1 MKDSTF
7 SVSVAIIIGSV
18 LISISILISGGN
30 LKFKGAS
37 GFKQTESS
45 SPAPVA
51 PAVQGQDK
59 PFDANAEKQKL
70 VQFAST
76 LNLNSAQFQTCLE
89 NEKYKPQIDKD
100 LQDAQAAG
108 ADGTPTFFIGKSSF
122 DDKIDGVK
130 LVGAQP
136 YTAFKTIIDDQLSGS
151 GQPQASG
158 SGEIVKVALEGRPL
172 LGDKN
177 APVTMIE
184 FSDYECPFCKRYF
197 QQTFSQIKKD
207 YIDTG
212 KVKLIYRNLPLSF
225 HDPAATTEALA
236 AYCTRDQGGDKVYF
250 QYHDLLFENTK
261 SNGSGVF

>member
-1 MKDSTF
+1 MKESKLSTP
-7 SVSVAIIIGSV
+7 VSIIIGAV
-18 LISISILISGGN
+18 LISISILISGGI
-30 LKFKGAS
+30 LKFKGVS

-45 SPAPVA
+45 SPPPVA
-51 PAVQGQDK
+51 AVQGQDK

-70 VQFAST
+70 VQLASG
-76 LNLNSAQFQTCLE
+76 LNLNSGQFQTCLE
-89 NEKYKPQIDKD
+89 NEKYKAEIDKD

-108 ADGTPTFFIGKSSF
+108 ADGTPTFFIGKSSP
-122 DDKIDGVK
+122 DDRIDGIK

-136 YTAFKTIIDDQLSGS
+136 YAAFKTIIDDQLAG
-151 GQPQASG
+151 GTQPQASG
-158 SGEIVKVALEGRPL
+158 SGETVKVALEGRPL

-197 QQTFSQIKKD
+197 QETFSQLKKD
-207 YIDTG
+207 FIDTG
-212 KVKLIYRNLPLSF
+212 KVKLIFRNLPLSF
-225 HDPAATTEALA
+225 HDPAATTEAMA
-236 AYCTRDQGGDKVYF
+236 AFCTIEQGGDKVYF